1 MIISHRHRFIFVKT
15 VKTAGTSIEIFLS
28 QHCGAKD
35 VVTPIDPPVAGH
47 EPRNYTGF
55 VNPLP
60 GIIKRPT
67 RVFRAAAHMFSQ
79 RKFYNHMPAIL
90 VQKRVAARIWK
101 SYFKF
106 CVERNPWDKTLSH
119 YYMQKARHGEPL
131 SLDEY
136 LERGNLPINYPRYTD
151 AMGKRI
157 IVDRVLRYENL
168 NAELAQVFAEL
179 GIPFGDGLGIH
190 AKADYRKDRTPYQAV
205 FNEQQRSIIE
215 KAFARE
221 IELRGY
227 HF

>member
-28 QHCGAKD
+28 QHCGPKD

-60 GIIKRPT
+60 GIIERPT
-67 RVFRAAAHMFSQ
+67 RFFPAVAHMFSQ
-79 RKFYNHMPAIL
+79 RKFYNHMPAML
-90 VQKRVAARIWK
+90 VQKRVASRIWK
-101 SYFKF
+101 NYFKF

-119 YYMQKARHGEPL
+119 YHMQKARQGKPL

-151 AMGKRI
+151 AAGQRI

-179 GIPFGDGLGIH
+179 GIPFSDGLGIH

-205 FNEQQRSIIE
+205 FSEQQRLIIE

-221 IELRGY
+221 IELHGY